1 MIAGL
6 WIAVLVLTAL
16 MIGLA
21 LVVSGLVQ
29 AMNELRSVDAAIA
42 SIRPKGLPPG
52 SIAPPVTGAVVGG
65 GRFDPMSMAGRA
77 HVVAFVSPECEPC
90 RPLIEDLADAGAV
103 RDLPPAVMVTRG
115 SSAGDAVF
123 AVLAGRD
130 DVTVVVQEHD
140 EVADRYQTHATP
152 HVFVVDEEGIIVAQG
167 VANDARAVRALASHQ
182 VARR

>member
-115 SSAGDAVF
+115 GFADDAVF
-123 AVLAGRD
+123 AVLD
-130 DVTVVVQEHD
+130 HD

-152 HVFVVDEEGIIVAQG
+152 HVFIVDEAGIVVAQG
-167 VANDARAVRALASHQ
+167 IANDARAVRALAGHQ
-182 VARR
+182 VAPR

>member
-6 WIAVLVLTAL
+6 WIAILVLTAL

-42 SIRPKGLPPG
+42 SVRPKGLPPG
-52 SIAPPVTGAVVGG
+52 SIAPPVTGALLGG
-65 GRFDPMSMAGRA
+65 GQFDPMSMAGRA
-77 HVVAFVSPECEPC
+77 HVVAFVSPDCEPC
-90 RPLIEDLADAGAV
+90 RPLIEDLTDAGAV

-115 SSAGDAVF
+115 GSADDAPF
-123 AVLAGRD
+123 AALAGRD
-130 DVTVVVQEHD
+130 DVTVVVQGHD

-167 VANDARAVRALASHQ
+167 IANDARAVRALAGHT
-182 VARR
+182 VAPR